1 MTPDGEVAKALVDAG
16 YKVAELPSWFSA
28 SAHAGAKGAD
38 ADVRVVDAGVKV
50 STLMSKVSKM
60 LMLMLK
66 MLRKRCTHHVH
77 PYL

>member
-1 MTPDGEVAKALVDAG
+1 MVPLLRILPMLVTNLLSCPAGSAQVPTLVLKVSTPV
-16 YKVAELPSWFSA
+16 S
-28 SAHAGAKGAD
+28 
-38 ADVRVVDAGVKV
+38 KV